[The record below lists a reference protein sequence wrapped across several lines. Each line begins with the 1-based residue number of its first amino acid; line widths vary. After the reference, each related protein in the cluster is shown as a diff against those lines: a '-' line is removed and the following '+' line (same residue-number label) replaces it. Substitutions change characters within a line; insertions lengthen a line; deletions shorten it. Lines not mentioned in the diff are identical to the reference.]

1 MSMNAYRK
9 GIVINHT
16 QSLARPILAI
26 H

>member
-16 QSLARPILAI
+16 QSLDRPTLAI